1 MKFQINKPDKKKY
14 IIQSV
19 VAVLIVAVAIIAD
32 LVSKTAVVDACI
44 ADGMS
49 ATGSYHKLSTVME
62 GFFYIT
68 YTQNTGGAWSIGG
81 GSSAFMTIV
90 IILTFIAVTL
100 FLFILFF
107 PDSRKNTFFII
118 SLSLIAG
125 GATGNLVDRLAFGYV
140 RDFLSFYPFGQ
151 SFPIFNIADVCL
163 VIGVIMMVVCIIIM
177 FFKPKKKEVESER
190 VAEKESL
197 E

>member
-49 ATGSYHKLSTVME
+49 ATGSYHKLATVIE

-90 IILTFIAVTL
+90 IILKFIAVTL

-190 VAEKESL
+190 GAEKESL